1 MESHKTYRKHNKV
14 AKVSPFLSAIT
25 LNVDELHSS
34 AKSHR
39 MNNWLKN
46 DPITWYLQETHFRHN
61 EYIEWR

>member
-1 MESHKTYRKHNKV
+1 M